1 VELRMSDEI
10 KEIIRK
16 VTLEVMQSFDSRI
29 KVLTAHA
36 AEQDAS
42 IFALVTLLDEKN
54 SITTDE
60 FDARKDEIMKKIK
73 DGYKD
78 LVNDFKKHKMED
90 GVQ

>member
-1 VELRMSDEI
+1 MSDENI

-42 IFALVTLLDEKN
+42 ILALVTLLDEKTK
-54 SITTDE
+54 ITTDD

-73 DGYKD
+73 DGYKEYA
-78 LVNDFKKHKMED
+78 NNFNKHKMED